1 MKLLTFIFSCLLFA
15 PVMAEQFQAP
25 VTDTRWQVVES
36 PLECSLMQTIP
47 GFGEAGF
54 YRGNGGSLK
63 MLFNTDSLPA
73 RQNHV
78 SFHVAAAPWQNSDEQ
93 LELTSKATENGQ
105 QRFILEG
112 VLAQEALNYLQEGR
126 FPLIKYHSQAYQ
138 EAVSVMLSTV
148 KLNDSLPAFRQCLNS
163 LHPDT
168 FDQVNQLTVFFQ
180 LEQASL
186 DASAQRAL
194 NRLANYAKL
203 DDSIRQIRISSHTD
217 SHGRRSLNEPLS
229 DARANAVKNYLIQQ
243 HDIAAS
249 MIRVESHVA
258 YKPAASNKTV
268 EGRARNRR
276 AEITLIR

>member
-1 MKLLTFIFSCLLFA
+1 MKLIIFIFSCLVSGTAL
-15 PVMAEQFQAP
+15 AEQFQAP

-54 YRGNGGSLK
+54 YRPNGGSLQ
-63 MLFNTDSLPA
+63 LRFRTDSLPA
-73 RQNHV
+73 RQNTV
-78 SFHVAAAPWQNSDEQ
+78 SFQIAAAPWQNSDEQ
-93 LELTSKATENGQ
+93 LELTAKPTENGQ
-105 QRFILEG
+105 QHFVLEG
-112 VLAQEALNYLQEGR
+112 VPAQEALNYLQEGR
-126 FPLIKYHSQAYQ
+126 FPIIEYHSQAYQ
-138 EAVSVMLSTV
+138 EAISVMLSTI

-168 FDQVNQLTVFFQ
+168 FDQVNKLTVFFQ

-186 DASAQRAL
+186 DAAAQRAL
-194 NRLANYAKL
+194 NRLADYAKL

-243 HDIAAS
+243 HDIPAS
-249 MIRVESHVA
+249 LIRVESHVA
-258 YKPAASNKTV
+258 HKPAASNKTV